1 VTCLAKNELM
11 IYRDTSDVS
20 CEKRVMIYRDTSDA
34 YCEKRVNA
42 I

>member
-1 VTCLAKNELM
+1 MRIAKNELM
-11 IYRDTSDVS
+11 LYRDTSDVS
-20 CEKRVMIYRDTSDA
+20 CEKRVIIYRDTSDA